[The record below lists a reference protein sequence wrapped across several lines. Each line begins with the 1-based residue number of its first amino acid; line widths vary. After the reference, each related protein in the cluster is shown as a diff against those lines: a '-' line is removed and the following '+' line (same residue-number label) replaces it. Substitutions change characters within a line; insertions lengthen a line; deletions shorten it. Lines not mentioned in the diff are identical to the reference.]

1 VRPRRWAFGSNEAAP
16 ADRDFLLGLLDERL
30 GSLLDASRARVQTE
44 VERSLNALRAAL
56 PEADLRL
63 ALRLLDEQV
72 YGRYRAFARGFL
84 RGGRVDGFFTRVL
97 PKLELSE
104 REIRRALER
113 EVPWSDDNAEA
124 ELRTPLAAWG
134 ERFYAALVTRLEKAR
149 AVEELSRLDVE
160 ERVALPLGTLRA
172 ALGAV

>member
-1 VRPRRWAFGSNEAAP
+1 MLTRVANE
-16 ADRDFLLGLLDERL
+16 L
-30 GSLLDASRARVQTE
+30 T
-44 VERSLNALRAAL
+44 RSLDMLHVVD
-56 PEADLRL
+56 PSADFARDL
-63 ALRLLDEQV
+63 ALLDEQV

-134 ERFYAALVTRLEKAR
+134 ERRWRTR
-149 AVEELSRLDVE
+149 ELPSL
-160 ERVALPLGTLRA
+160 
-172 ALGAV
+172 